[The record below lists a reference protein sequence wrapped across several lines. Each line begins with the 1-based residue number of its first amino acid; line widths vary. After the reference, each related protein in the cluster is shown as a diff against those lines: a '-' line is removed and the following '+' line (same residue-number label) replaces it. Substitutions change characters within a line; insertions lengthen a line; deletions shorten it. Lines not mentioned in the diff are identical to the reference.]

1 VSNVLH
7 RLQFKPGK
15 PVKTNLHHSTQLE
28 RAMKHPRP
36 DDQGRTVTLAKPSQS
51 SIMAAWSDPSAVACV
66 IPDGP
71 MPAEINGMEVA
82 HWSEAPKSSAEW
94 EALAALYSIEE
105 PEFLVPEGY
114 HQAAGVV
121 IREPDGRVWLVA
133 PSNAF
138 GGYESTFPKGTLEG
152 KSAQATALAEAFEES
167 GLRVRLI
174 KHLADI
180 ERSQSYTR
188 YYLAERVGGNPADM
202 TWETQAVMLVPMS
215 QLGSLLNN
223 AFDKPLLK
231 RLLLTW

>member
-1 VSNVLH
+1 
-7 RLQFKPGK
+7 
-15 PVKTNLHHSTQLE
+15 
-28 RAMKHPRP
+28 MKHPRP
-36 DDQGRTVTLAKPSQS
+36 DDQGRTVTIAKPSQS
-51 SIMAAWSDPSAVACV
+51 SRMAAWSDPSAVACV

-82 HWSEAPKSSAEW
+82 HWSEAPKSSDEW
-94 EALAALYSIEE
+94 DALAAIYPIEE
-105 PEFLVPEGY
+105 PEFVVPEGY

-138 GGYESTFPKGTLEG
+138 GGHEATFPKGTLEG

-180 ERSQSYTR
+180 QRSQSYTR
-188 YYLAERVGGNPADM
+188 YYLAERLGGNPADM

-215 QLGSLLNN
+215 QLDSLLNN

-231 RLLLTW
+231 QLLLTW

>member
-1 VSNVLH
+1 
-7 RLQFKPGK
+7 
-15 PVKTNLHHSTQLE
+15 
-28 RAMKHPRP
+28 MKHPRP
-36 DDQGRTVTLAKPSQS
+36 DDQGRIVTIAKPSKNLP
-51 SIMAAWSDPSAVACV
+51 IAAWSDPSAVACV

-71 MPAEINGMEVA
+71 MPVEINGIEVA
-82 HWSEAPKSSAEW
+82 NWSEAPKSSAEW
-94 EALAALYSIEE
+94 EALAAFYPIEE
-105 PEFLVPEGY
+105 PEFVVPEGF

-121 IREPDGRVWLVA
+121 IRERDGRVWLVA

-138 GGYESTFPKGTLEG
+138 GSYEATFPKGTLEG

-180 ERSQSYTR
+180 QRSQSYTR
-188 YYLAERVGGNPADM
+188 YYLAERAGGNPADM

-215 QLGSLLNN
+215 QLGSLLTN

-231 RLLLTW
+231 QLLSIW